1 MNRGTNMENLVPA
14 SSRVVIIGGGIA
26 GCSVAYQLSKLG
38 WNDVTVLEKGN
49 ISGGTT
55 WHAAGMVTQLRNSRT
70 LIDINRAT
78 IEIYSGITDETGI
91 ETGFR
96 RNGSVS
102 VAKTVGRMDE
112 FKKIASLA
120 STYGVDIR
128 TITPKQAGEMWPIM
142 RTDDLIGGLYIPK
155 DGQIVPHLAAQALA
169 RGAELGGVK
178 LVENVE
184 VTDILKQND
193 VVKGVVTT
201 KGQIKCEYVV
211 ITAGMWSREIGLKA
225 GIKIPLMA
233 AEHMYLVTN
242 PMGLPYGAEGLRD
255 PDEQIY
261 FRRDQEEKGAILMGG
276 FEWVAKPWIDGPN
289 FDNSFGLVEPD
300 WDHFKVFWESAIYRV
315 PSMAEAGID
324 RLYVSGESFTPDN
337 RYILG
342 EAPEVKNIFLCTGLN
357 STGIAAG
364 PGSGQALAEWIV
376 NGYPTLDLWEVD
388 PRRFHESQNTKKY
401 LYERTVETVG
411 SLYGMHWPHKQMET
425 ARMIRK
431 SPFHDRIKEKGACFG
446 EAGTWERPNWF
457 APEGVD
463 PVYEYS
469 FGRQNW
475 FKYSEAEHLSVR
487 NAVGLFDLTSF
498 SKFVMEGS
506 ASTKVLQ
513 NLCANDIDVP
523 PGGVIYTSMLNK
535 RGGIEADLTITRLAE
550 DKYFIVTGGAVGLR
564 DFGWIQSHIKGE
576 TGVSLIDMTSSY
588 STLGLMGPFSRGL
601 LSKITDT
608 DVSNESFPFMTSQ
621 RIEIG
626 SVSVRATRITYVGEL
641 GWELYIPTESAAA
654 VFDIIKDNGTDYGLH
669 MAGFHAMESLRIE
682 KSYRAWGHDICDLDT
697 PIEAGLGFVVSMDKP
712 GGFIGKEALIEQL
725 KTGLNKRLAVL
736 ILEDPAP
743 ISWGDEA
750 IFRDGQIAGRTT
762 SGAFGHTIGR
772 SVAMGYIENNEGVD
786 PEYIRTGSY
795 EIEIL
800 SQRYKAKVQLKSPY
814 DPKGLRVRS

>member
-1 MNRGTNMENLVPA
+1 
-14 SSRVVIIGGGIA
+14 
-26 GCSVAYQLSKLG
+26 
-38 WNDVTVLEKGN
+38 
-49 ISGGTT
+49 
-55 WHAAGMVTQLRNSRT
+55 
-70 LIDINRAT
+70 
-78 IEIYSGITDETGI
+78 
-91 ETGFR
+91 
-96 RNGSVS
+96 
-102 VAKTVGRMDE
+102 
-112 FKKIASLA
+112 
-120 STYGVDIR
+120 
-128 TITPKQAGEMWPIM
+128 
-142 RTDDLIGGLYIPK
+142 
-155 DGQIVPHLAAQALA
+155 
-169 RGAELGGVK
+169 
-178 LVENVE
+178 
-184 VTDILKQND
+184 
-193 VVKGVVTT
+193 
-201 KGQIKCEYVV
+201 
-211 ITAGMWSREIGLKA
+211 
-225 GIKIPLMA
+225 
-233 AEHMYLVTN
+233 
-242 PMGLPYGAEGLRD
+242 
-255 PDEQIY
+255 
-261 FRRDQEEKGAILMGG
+261 MGG
-276 FEWVAKPWIDGPN
+276 CEWVAKPWSDGPN

-300 WDHFKVFWESAIYRV
+300 WDHFKGFWESAIYRV

-506 ASTKVLQ
+506 SSTKVLQ

-535 RGGIEADLTITRLAE
+535 RGGIEADLTVTRLGK

-654 VFDIIKDNGTDYGLH
+654 VFDIIKDNGTDYGLQ

-712 GGFIGKEALIEQL
+712 GAFIGKEALVEQL

>member
-1 MNRGTNMENLVPA
+1 MTNNIPKHTQ
-14 SSRVVIIGGGIA
+14 VVIIGAGIA
-26 GCSVAYQLSKLG
+26 GCSVAYHLSKLG

-70 LIDINRAT
+70 LIDICRAT

-120 STYGVDIR
+120 RSYGVDIR

-184 VTDILKQND
+184 VTDILKQNG

-201 KGQIKCEYVV
+201 KGQINCEYVV
-211 ITAGMWSREIGLKA
+211 ITAGMWSRTIGLKA

-233 AEHMYLVTN
+233 AEHMYLVTK
-242 PMGLPYGAEGLRD
+242 PMDLPYDAEGLRD

-289 FDNSFGLVEPD
+289 FNSSFGLVEPD
-300 WDHFKVFWESAIYRV
+300 WDHFKGFWESAIYRV
-315 PSMAEAGID
+315 PSMANAGID

-364 PGSGQALAEWIV
+364 PGSGKALAEWIV

-431 SPFHDRIKEKGACFG
+431 SPFHDRIKEIGACFG
-446 EAGTWERPNWF
+446 EVGTWERPNWF

-475 FKYSEAEHLSVR
+475 FKYSEIEHMSVR
-487 NAVGLFDLTSF
+487 NTVGLFDQTSF
-498 SKFVMEGS
+498 SKFVVEGS
-506 ASTKVLQ
+506 GSTEILQ
-513 NLCANDIDVP
+513 QLCANDVDIP
-523 PGGVIYTSMLNK
+523 LGGVIYTSMLNE
-535 RGGIEADLTITRLAE
+535 RGGIEADLTVTRLAE
-550 DKYFIVTGGAVGLR
+550 NQYLIVTGGAVGAR
-564 DFGWIQSHIKGE
+564 DFGWIQSHIKEG
-576 TGVSLIDMTSSY
+576 TGVSLTDMTSSY
-588 STLGLMGPFSRGL
+588 STLGLMGPFSRDL
-601 LSKITDT
+601 LSKITNA
-608 DVSNESFPFMTSQ
+608 DVSNESFPFMSSQ
-621 RIEIG
+621 KIEIG
-626 SVSVRATRITYVGEL
+626 PVSVQATRITYVGEL
-641 GWELYIPTESAAA
+641 GWELYIPTESATM
-654 VFDIIKDNGTDYGLH
+654 VFDIIKDSGAPYGLK
-669 MAGFHAMESLRIE
+669 MAGFHAMESLRME

-712 GGFIGKEALIEQL
+712 GGFIGKDALIEQVES
-725 KTGLNKRLAVL
+725 GSNRRLAVF
-736 ILEDPAP
+736 IIEDPTP

-750 IFRDGQIAGRTT
+750 IFRDGQIVGRTT

-772 SVAMGYIENNEGVD
+772 SIAMGYIENSEGVD
-786 PEYIRTGSY
+786 SEYIRSGSY

-800 SQRYKAKVQLKSPY
+800 SQKYSAKVQLKPPY